1 MKLICNVYEC
11 IEDFYKYSDC
21 VCSKSICCCFN
32 MCTLQY
38 LTCNVH
44 HMCAFCVQFQDIMGL
59 VESFDRMSIN
69 LKFLKYR
76 PDVGVREGPR
86 AWWRYAISAV
96 KEEEVRRKLDMW
108 SWKHIQQ
115 HRSVSSHV
123 TIT

>member
-1 MKLICNVYEC
+1 MYIVCWY
-11 IEDFYKYSDC
+11 YSD
-21 VCSKSICCCFN
+21 VSFQFKSIMN
-32 MCTLQY
+32 T
-38 LTCNVH
+38 
-44 HMCAFCVQFQDIMGL
+44 
-59 VESFDRMSIN
+59 VETFGQHVVN

-76 PDVGVREGPR
+76 PDVGVREDPR